1 MLLVLGSVAMFV
13 GIGAFSR
20 RVGWPQTTL
29 IAATAIALALAQLT
43 LPRFL

>member
-1 MLLVLGSVAMFV
+1 MILVFGAIALFI
-13 GIGAFSR
+13 GIGACSR

-29 IAATAIALALAQLT
+29 IAATAVTLAAIQLT